1 MPAEIQNLYYY
12 PLSTRRLGRIV
23 LLFLYFIAGLAI
35 IGFGFYYKNGNLSV
49 LAKFFYFF
57 WGFFLSFFSILMF
70 FPFFYKKI
78 HISVTEKGIFI
89 KKKIFSKEKIF
100 LWNEMENIVFK
111 ENDVKII
118 DQNGK
123 IHAIEFHFVPFIIK
137 NEIFKTIK
145 YFATNG

>member
-1 MPAEIQNLYYY
+1 MPTEIQNLYYY
-12 PLSTRRLGRIV
+12 PLTIRRFGRIV
-23 LLFLYFIAGLAI
+23 LLFSYFVAGLAI

-57 WGFFLSFFSILMF
+57 WGFFLSFYSFLMF

-78 HISVTEKGIFI
+78 HISVTQNGIYI

-100 LWNEMENIVFK
+100 LWNEMENIVFR
-111 ENDVKII
+111 ENYIKII
-118 DQNGK
+118 AQNGK
-123 IHAIEFHFVPFIIK
+123 EHKIEFHSVPLVIK